1 MIGNACGSPTAIFDL
16 KRSGGKVDKGP
27 MEISPLA
34 SSLSAGKFS
43 DVAEQV
49 ALFALKKTLDTSQ
62 AQASAVLQLMEQ
74 VPTPQTGE
82 HQIDVYA

>member
-1 MIGNACGSPTAIFDL
+1 
-16 KRSGGKVDKGP
+16 

-34 SSLSAGKFS
+34 SSLSAGRFS

-49 ALFALKKTLDTSQ
+49 SLFALKKTLDTSQ
-62 AQASAVLQLMEQ
+62 AQASALLQLMEQ
-74 VPTPQTGE
+74 VPAPPPSG